1 MTVYWKYK
9 MKKILYH
16 LIIIIVFFS
25 AVFEIFA
32 SENEYFKKGLTH
44 YTKDEF
50 QLAAESFEEAKN
62 IDAMNAQLYFYLGN
76 SYYQLNEL
84 DKAILNFTAGLNFTE
99 NKGIYFYNL
108 ANCYYLKG
116 NYDFAAQM
124 YKKAVHY
131 DTKLYDSYLNAGNA
145 YYKEGNYPDTII
157 QWETY
162 LEKHPQTPQYENI
175 QKAIAY
181 LKEEIEQPQADKNVD
196 EKTGL
201 DRDLLNDV
209 LSNLDKLVNS
219 TENIL
224 ETSEKP
230 VDDLSVEDIER

>member
-1 MTVYWKYK
+1 

-16 LIIIIVFFS
+16 LIIIIVFFTS
-25 AVFEIFA
+25 AFDIFA
-32 SENEYFKKGLTH
+32 SENEYFKKGLEH
-44 YTKDEF
+44 YTKGEY
-50 QLAAESFEEAKN
+50 QLSAASFEEAKN
-62 IDAMNAQLYFYLGN
+62 IDAMDPQVYFYLGN

-84 DKAILNFTAGLNFTE
+84 DKAILNFTAGLNFTD

-131 DTKLYDSYLNAGNA
+131 DENLFDSYLNAGNA
-145 YYKEGNYPDTII
+145 YYREGNYSDTII
-157 QWETY
+157 QWQTY
-162 LEKHPQTPQYENI
+162 LEKHPQTPQYKNI

-181 LKEEIEQPQADKNVD
+181 LKGEIQQPESDKNAD
-196 EKTGL
+196 EKTGI
-201 DRDLLNDV
+201 DSDLLKDL
-209 LSNLDKLVNS
+209 LSDLDKLVNS

>member
-1 MTVYWKYK
+1 

-16 LIIIIVFFS
+16 LIIIIVFFTS
-25 AVFEIFA
+25 VFDIFA
-32 SENEYFKKGLTH
+32 SENEYFKKGLAY
-44 YTKDEF
+44 YTKGEF
-50 QLAAESFEEAKN
+50 QLAAASFKEAKN
-62 IDAMNAQLYFYLGN
+62 IDAMNPQVYFYLGN

-124 YKKAVHY
+124 YKKAVHF
-131 DTKLYDSYLNAGNA
+131 DEKLFDSYLNAGNA
-145 YYKEGNYPDTII
+145 YYREGNYPDTII

-162 LEKHPQTPQYENI
+162 LEKHPQTPQYKNI

-181 LKEEIEQPQADKNVD
+181 LKGEIQQPESEKNADK
-196 EKTGL
+196 KTGI
-201 DRDLLNDV
+201 DSDLLKDV
-209 LSNLDKLVNS
+209 LSDLDKLVNS
-219 TENIL
+219 TENIM

>member
-1 MTVYWKYK
+1 MKKYWKYK
-9 MKKILYH
+9 MKKILYY
-16 LIIIIVFFS
+16 LFIIIVCFLP
-25 AVFEIFA
+25 VFEIFA
-32 SENEYFKKGLTH
+32 SENEYFNKGLTH
-44 YTKDEF
+44 YSKGEF
-50 QLAAESFEEAKN
+50 QLAAASFEEAKN
-62 IDAMNAQLYFYLGN
+62 IDAMNARVYFYLGN
-76 SYYQLNEL
+76 SYYQLGEL

-99 NKGIYFYNL
+99 KKGIYFYNL

-116 NYDFAAQM
+116 NYDFSAQM

-131 DTKLYDSYLNAGNA
+131 DTTLYDSYLNAGNA
-145 YYKEGNYPDTII
+145 YYKEGNYSDTII

-162 LEKHPQTPQYENI
+162 LKEYPQTPQYENI
-175 QKAIAY
+175 RKAIAY
-181 LKEEIEQPQADKNVD
+181 LRGEAQQPQSDKNVD

-209 LSNLDKLVNS
+209 LSDLDKLVNS

-230 VDDLSVEDIER
+230 VDDLSVEGIER

>member
-1 MTVYWKYK
+1 
-9 MKKILYH
+9 MKKNLYH
-16 LIIIIVFFS
+16 LIIIIVFFAS
-25 AVFEIFA
+25 VIDIFA
-32 SENEYFKKGLTH
+32 TENEYFKKGLAH
-44 YTKDEF
+44 YTKGEF
-50 QLAAESFEEAKN
+50 QLAAASFEEAKN
-62 IDAMNAQLYFYLGN
+62 VDAMNPQVYFYLGN
-76 SYYQLNEL
+76 SYYELNEL

-116 NYDFAAQM
+116 NYDFSAQM

-131 DTKLYDSYLNAGNA
+131 DANLYDSYLNAGNA
-145 YYKEGNYPDTII
+145 YYKEGNYSDTII

-162 LEKHPQTPQYENI
+162 LKKNPQTPQYENI

-181 LKEEIEQPQADKNVD
+181 LKGEIQQPHSDKNVD
-196 EKTGL
+196 EKTGI
-201 DRDLLNDV
+201 DPDLLNDV
-209 LSNLDKLVNS
+209 LSDLDKLVNS

-230 VDDLSVEDIER
+230 VDDLSVEGIER